1 MEGTYKYSYKTG
13 ESLSNALSVY
23 NTGYQK
29 CEPGYQWGPGVRNH
43 YCIHH
48 VIAGTGYYE
57 VHGNRYQLEAGDT
70 FILYP
75 DTEVKY
81 YADQE
86 KPWEYTWV
94 GFEGA
99 DAGILIGATDFS
111 PERPLIRKG
120 TLPDPEIRRQLQKIY
135 EVKGSDYESAA
146 AMTGALY
153 TLLSVFLHY
162 AVKKEPIRD
171 VQMMYVRKAQDYI
184 QLNYSYPITIED
196 VASYVG
202 ISRSYLFRSFQ
213 VCLKQSP
220 KEYLTDFRIQKARH
234 LLRETS
240 LSIAAIAYS
249 VGFENN
255 LYFSKA
261 FKSRTHMS
269 PSAYR
274 EVSVGES
281 SKGFNLSR

>member
-120 TLPDPEIRRQLQKIY
+120 TLPDPEI
-135 EVKGSDYESAA
+135 EE
-146 AMTGALY
+146 
-153 TLLSVFLHY
+153 
-162 AVKKEPIRD
+162 
-171 VQMMYVRKAQDYI
+171 
-184 QLNYSYPITIED
+184 
-196 VASYVG
+196 
-202 ISRSYLFRSFQ
+202 
-213 VCLKQSP
+213 
-220 KEYLTDFRIQKARH
+220 RIQ
-234 LLRETS
+234 
-240 LSIAAIAYS
+240 
-249 VGFENN
+249 
-255 LYFSKA
+255 
-261 FKSRTHMS
+261 
-269 PSAYR
+269 
-274 EVSVGES
+274 ES
-281 SKGFNLSR
+281 FALTEAGGKPAKVQK

>member
-48 VIAGTGYYE
+48 VIAGAGYYE

-99 DAGILIGATDFS
+99 DAGILKSGRQIF
-111 PERPLIRKG
+111 
-120 TLPDPEIRRQLQKIY
+120 RR
-135 EVKGSDYESAA
+135 
-146 AMTGALY
+146 
-153 TLLSVFLHY
+153 
-162 AVKKEPIRD
+162 RD
-171 VQMMYVRKAQDYI
+171 
-184 QLNYSYPITIED
+184 L
-196 VASYVG
+196 
-202 ISRSYLFRSFQ
+202 
-213 VCLKQSP
+213 
-220 KEYLTDFRIQKARH
+220 
-234 LLRETS
+234 
-240 LSIAAIAYS
+240 
-249 VGFENN
+249 
-255 LYFSKA
+255 
-261 FKSRTHMS
+261 
-269 PSAYR
+269 
-274 EVSVGES
+274 
-281 SKGFNLSR
+281 